1 MNQNPRDFNEITFS
15 EGSTITVRNDRPSE
29 RIRTDHEVR
38 AISLSSRLKMRGA
51 TEARFKPTE

>member
-1 MNQNPRDFNEITFS
+1 
-15 EGSTITVRNDRPSE
+15 
-29 RIRTDHEVR
+29 VR